1 MATAAQLDRYR
12 PRCRHSALPRKS
24 LVPSAPP
31 MAVGTRGAA
40 GIRVRGAI
48 SDLRPLE
55 SITHWIFI

>member
-1 MATAAQLDRYR
+1 MYHSNRRTAL
-12 PRCRHSALPRKS
+12 SRKS

-31 MAVGTRGAA
+31 RPSGGRRAA

-55 SITHWIFI
+55 SITHRIFI